1 MRSPTVLAVSR
12 RNEYLSELDS
22 LLALNRRNKLGYVS
36 VFCGG
41 GGLDLGFT
49 SAGFKPLFSSDVVPA
64 FCDTIHKN
72 LGKHIVE
79 PHDITTLSGN
89 AVRER
94 VGANV
99 DVVIGGPPC
108 QSFSIL
114 GDRKSTNDPRGKL
127 AFEYAR
133 FIREIGPQAF
143 LFENVPGIL
152 TTNKGADWKELLT
165 FFEAETGYH
174 IHWTKLN
181 AVWFGVPQYRQR
193 VIAVGFRDD
202 QAYARFK
209 WPRRTHSESWERPEL
224 GLALP
229 RHSGPAFEDVAHLP
243 NHILREHCERVTT
256 RYSQIPPG
264 GRDRKDHTDRVH
276 PDRPSGTVLVGSGA
290 GGGRPFIHPSEH
302 RHITV
307 REAAR
312 LQSFPDWWVFAG
324 GPTAAYRQVGNAVPP
339 IMAQAV
345 ALQIAAALKGS
356 NG

>member
-1 MRSPTVLAVSR
+1 MRSPAILAASR
-12 RNEYLSELDS
+12 RNEYLAELDS
-22 LLALNRRNKLGYVS
+22 LLAVNRAKKFGYVS

-64 FCDTIHKN
+64 FCETIHRN
-72 LGKHIVE
+72 LGKHIAE
-79 PHDITTLSGN
+79 PHDITTLSGKDVLN
-89 AVRER
+89 RI
-94 VGANV
+94 GANV

-133 FIREIGPQAF
+133 FIREIGPKAF

-152 TTNKGADWKELLT
+152 TVNKGRDWKELLS

-193 VIAVGFRDD
+193 VIAVGFKDD
-202 QAYARFK
+202 HAYARFK
-209 WPRRTHSESWERPEL
+209 WPRRMHSESLEQPEP
-224 GLALP
+224 GLLP
-229 RHSGPAFEDVAHLP
+229 PLPAEWAFEDVDGLP
-243 NHILREHCERVTT
+243 NHILREHCERVTS

-276 PDRPSGTVLVGSGA
+276 PERPSGTVLVGSGG
-290 GGGRPFIHPSEH
+290 GGGRPFIHPIEH

-312 LQSFPDWWVFAG
+312 LQSFPDWWVFSG

-339 IMAQAV
+339 LMARAI
-345 ALQIAAALKGS
+345 ALEIAKALKE
-356 NG
+356 

>member
-1 MRSPTVLAVSR
+1 MPPKVKVKPLP
-12 RNEYLSELDS
+12 NEFLTALD
-22 LLALNRRNKLGYVS
+22 ALKPNQAKNGLGYAS

-49 SAGFKPLFSSDVVPA
+49 SAGYKPLYSSDIVQH
-64 FCDTIHKN
+64 FCDTVHKN
-72 LGKHIVE
+72 LPAHIVE
-79 PHDITTLSGN
+79 ARDITELDGKDVV
-89 AVRER
+89 AR
-94 VGANV
+94 VGSPI

-114 GDRKSTNDPRGKL
+114 GDRKSTTDPRGKL

-133 FIREIGPQAF
+133 FISEIKPRAF

-152 TTNKGADWKELLT
+152 TVNKGADWNQLLS
-165 FFEAETGYH
+165 FFQDQTGYH
-174 IHWTKLN
+174 IGWTKLN
-181 AVWFGVPQYRQR
+181 AVRYGVPQNRIR
-193 VIAVGFRDD
+193 IVAVGFRDKES
-202 QAYARFK
+202 AEKFR
-209 WPRRTHSESWERPEL
+209 WPFPVHSETAERPEL
-224 GLALP
+224 GALP
-229 RHSGPAFEDVAHLP
+229 PRPAWMALEDIDPLTP
-243 NHILREHCERVTT
+243 NHILRVHGDRVST
-256 RYSQIPPG
+256 RYSTIEPG

-312 LQSFPDWWVFAG
+312 LQSFPDWWEFSG

-339 IMAQAV
+339 LMAKAIAQAIEK
-345 ALQIAAALKGS
+345 ALTS
-356 NG
+356 D